1 MGGKTPDAHGQFS
14 KNRYALFF
22 EPGVHNVN
30 VDVGYYVTVHGLGR
44 APTDTTLNNL
54 QCLNGSYNNGIGAL
68 DNFWR
73 SAENVRVPKS
83 MTWAVS

>member
-54 QCLNGSYNNGIGAL
+54 
-68 DNFWR
+68 
-73 SAENVRVPKS
+73 
-83 MTWAVS
+83 